1 MLRPILLLVVL
12 LFPLAF
18 SLPDQSQSC
27 VTNMNIPFT
36 GYKIEYQLNLQRFEG
51 SYHLLYCND
60 NKLLYDVNLNNS
72 IPWTLPINFSS
83 LSSENSNTLVL
94 ARRKSFALRSI
105 PIFMPNTLIGS
116 LYYGE
121 GLDNIQ
127 FKPLNNTST
136 LQSIPLLASNIFR
149 NWVELNYK
157 LNFIYHV
164 PILTTPGVDSKRFN
178 FGFFESNKIENN
190 WNKYISIQEEYNY
203 NYESRVFIRHAID
216 NALGHVSLM
225 INGSKLLRWK
235 FNQINLSGKETA
247 IADKIWWKFILLSR
261 VMKEDVFSNMI
272 RKFDSF
278 FRY

>member
-1 MLRPILLLVVL
+1 MLRTLLLLLVL
-12 LFPLAF
+12 SFPLAF

-203 NYESRVFIRHAID
+203 NYDSRVFIRHAID

-261 VMKEDVFSNMI
+261 VMKEDVFQI
-272 RKFDSF
+272 
-278 FRY
+278 

>member
-1 MLRPILLLVVL
+1 MCHQYEY
-12 LFPLAF
+12 
-18 SLPDQSQSC
+18 S
-27 VTNMNIPFT
+27 FT

-178 FGFFESNKIENN
+178 FGFSKVTKSKIIGINIYPFKKSIIIITILES
-190 WNKYISIQEEYNY
+190 
-203 NYESRVFIRHAID
+203 
-216 NALGHVSLM
+216 
-225 INGSKLLRWK
+225 LLD
-235 FNQINLSGKETA
+235 T
-247 IADKIWWKFILLSR
+247 LLI
-261 VMKEDVFSNMI
+261 MH
-272 RKFDSF
+272 
-278 FRY
+278 

>member
-164 PILTTPGVDSKRFN
+164 PILTTPGVDSKQFN

-203 NYESRVFIRHAID
+203 NYDSRVFIRHAID

-247 IADKIWWKFILLSR
+247 IAEKIWWKFILLSR